1 MRRSQNGFDNSGQ
14 AVNVTWLPDGQS
26 FAHWPCRSAGWQG
39 TFDPLTMTY
48 SSISWDNIRTSVY
61 VLQVTPSAIPRRNS
75 CAQFFRRNSSVA
87 IRRNSAQFS
96 ERPSV
101 DVQHIASTLRHY
113 PAVLGVEALNEPWQF
128 TPLDVLK
135 AFYWDSYWAVRA
147 AAPRW
152 LFVIQDSFRLDA
164 WGDYMAGCGGVALDT
179 HVYQAW
185 FDIRPQNGFLDNACS
200 WRQRLQKVQATG
212 LPVLIG
218 EWSLATD
225 NCNMWLNVRIRT
237 RL

>member
-1 MRRSQNGFDNSGQ
+1 M
-14 AVNVTWLPDGQS
+14 
-26 FAHWPCRSAGWQG
+26 
-39 TFDPLTMTY
+39 
-48 SSISWDNIRTSVY
+48 
-61 VLQVTPSAIPRRNS
+61 
-75 CAQFFRRNSSVA
+75 
-87 IRRNSAQFS
+87 
-96 ERPSV
+96 
-101 DVQHIASTLRHY
+101 
-113 PAVLGVEALNEPWQF
+113 LGVEALNEPWQF

-237 RL
+237 RLSDPHRGRPTHRLLTPRSCPRTGLSRQRAGLPQSRLRRHGVPPALRARHRRPADGRGARAARLDR